1 MLKSL
6 SLPQGR
12 DYRLRLS
19 AIHKIPCPLIHAPQ
33 TSLTASLS
41 CGNCFGSH
49 SKRGERTWRRG
60 MRKKQ
65 RRSTAKMWPFLDFI
79 PDPLPTVFLE
89 RFAQGA
95 HQTDEQY
102 PAEWKTSGAG
112 LSCWRFS
119 RQRRWPMAI
128 TRRATNPLP
137 PQAPLHWNTFAR
149 CERQLS
155 DSTVSSLRDDR
166 HGRAGAR
173 EMFSIRKTK
182 HVVLVA
188 ADGSLHPGAEM
199 LEDET

>member
-1 MLKSL
+1 
-6 SLPQGR
+6 
-12 DYRLRLS
+12 
-19 AIHKIPCPLIHAPQ
+19 
-33 TSLTASLS
+33 
-41 CGNCFGSH
+41 
-49 SKRGERTWRRG
+49 

-102 PAEWKTSGAG
+102 PAEWET
-112 LSCWRFS
+112 
-119 RQRRWPMAI
+119 QRRWVIMLAVFQATAMLWLSQDVQQ
-128 TRRATNPLP
+128 TRLP